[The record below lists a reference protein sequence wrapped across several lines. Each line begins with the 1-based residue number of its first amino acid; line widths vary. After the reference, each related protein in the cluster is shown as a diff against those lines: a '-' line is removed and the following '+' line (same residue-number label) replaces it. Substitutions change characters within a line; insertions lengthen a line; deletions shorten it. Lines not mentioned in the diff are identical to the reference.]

1 MEPEPTSEIVI
12 IDPDVETKL
21 RAWRL
26 YASGWQIVDLA
37 KEFHIPTHKA
47 KKWIEETGIELRNER
62 LALAAGYIDR
72 ELEGLALFERLL
84 SERMAADPS
93 SQLECIAAALKIK
106 ERRARYLA
114 LDKPIEVKH
123 TASLEDLVTG
133 AGPMAV
139 AIPDA
144 RGGTPGIDAASPHP
158 PPTPEIFSPKI
169 TTSVPPAETLDPL

>member
-1 MEPEPTSEIVI
+1 MEPDDNSLI
-12 IDPDVETKL
+12 IDPKVEAKL

-26 YASGWQIVDLA
+26 YASGWQVSDIA
-37 KEFHIPTHKA
+37 REFQLSEQSIRN
-47 KKWIEETGIELRNER
+47 WIMETGIELRNER

-72 ELEGLALFERLL
+72 ELEGLAAFERML
-84 SERMAADPS
+84 SERMAADPAS
-93 SQLECIAAALKIK
+93 RLECIAAALKIK

-133 AGPMAV
+133 AGAV
-139 AIPDA
+139 AISA
-144 RGGTPGIDAASPHP
+144 ERGGTPGIDAAHPTP

-169 TTSVPPAETLDPL
+169 STLVPPAETLDPL